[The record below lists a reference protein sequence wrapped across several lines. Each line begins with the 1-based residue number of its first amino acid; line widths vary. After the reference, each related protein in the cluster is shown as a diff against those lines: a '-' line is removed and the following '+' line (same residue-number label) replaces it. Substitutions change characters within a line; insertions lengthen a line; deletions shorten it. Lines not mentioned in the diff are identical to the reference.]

1 MNNVASN
8 SKQQQMRSMLHI
20 LVLLI
25 CCNLIA
31 DTAGTKHT
39 TTAAVT
45 SMLATASQRNMP
57 HNWLR
62 RQRRYLLFEKGSTVG
77 VQMAVTKALL
87 PEHPRGLLNVIE
99 ATANYELPA
108 SLDDLWPQRTKTH
121 SAATTTAT
129 KHNATT
135 SAAAKNAPK
144 SGTFS
149 GSNGYSNYNN
159 NSNDEMWLPTWH
171 ATDDWPAAAATMP
184 TWWQVPGQRRQ
195 WFSTHSKQQQQQY
208 GKQQQSH
215 SKQQQHRKQQPR
227 KKQQQTRRPY
237 FARQQH
243 RFPSALQEAK
253 SLTFTPPIL
262 SKQFAAHPVAH
273 QHSVCPRRN
282 VYGSWQDNNAP
293 RWCAASAKTLGR
305 GRKRRSVGAG
315 ENSVGVGIGV
325 AGGKEH
331 NDDAVHRFD
340 ERPDEF
346 HFATNAERIFF
357 DLLTQWTQVHNYP
370 SHYCI
375 MRTFCEAR
383 HVLLA
388 RGQSLFHD
396 LLRILIDAALP
407 AARRHATY
415 KKAISHD
422 NLSDC
427 AQHYATLCGLS
438 FLQHFSEAVHGRFMQ

>member
-1 MNNVASN
+1 MNNVPSN
-8 SKQQQMRSMLHI
+8 AKQQQMRSMLHI

-25 CCNLIA
+25 CCNLITYTTGTTH
-31 DTAGTKHT
+31 TA
-39 TTAAVT
+39 TAAVT

-62 RQRRYLLFEKGSTVG
+62 RQRRYLMFQKGSSFLAQVVG
-77 VQMAVTKALL
+77 TKAIL
-87 PEHPRGLLNVIE
+87 PEYPSGLFQVFEI
-99 ATANYELPA
+99 TAYYELPT
-108 SLDDLWPQRTKTH
+108 SLDDLWPQRTKAH
-121 SAATTTAT
+121 SSATTT

-135 SAAAKNAPK
+135 SAAAMHTPK
-144 SGTFS
+144 LGTFS
-149 GSNGYSNYNN
+149 GSNGYSNYNYN
-159 NSNDEMWLPTWH
+159 NNDEMWLPTWH
-171 ATDDWPAAAATMP
+171 ATDDWPAAAAMMP

-195 WFSTHSKQQQQQY
+195 WLSAHNKQQQLHRKQQKLHSKQQT
-208 GKQQQSH
+208 
-215 SKQQQHRKQQPR
+215 RR
-227 KKQQQTRRPY
+227 KQQQTRKQY

-243 RFPSALQEAK
+243 RFPSPWQEAK
-253 SLTFTPPIL
+253 SFTFMPPIL
-262 SKQFAAHPVAH
+262 SRQFAAYPVV
-273 QHSVCPRRN
+273 QQDSVCSRRN
-282 VYGSWQDNNAP
+282 VYGSWQDKNAP
-293 RWCAASAKTLGR
+293 RLCAPGSKTLGR
-305 GRKRRSVGAG
+305 GRKRRSIGAG
-315 ENSVGVGIGV
+315 DDSVGVGVGV
-325 AGGKEH
+325 AGGKEN

-396 LLRILIDAALP
+396 LLRILIEAAMP

>member
-8 SKQQQMRSMLHI
+8 SKRQQMPSMLNI
-20 LVLLI
+20 LVLLAKLLI

-31 DTAGTKHT
+31 DTAGTTHTT

-77 VQMAVTKALL
+77 AQMAGTKAFL
-87 PEHPRGLLNVIE
+87 PERPRGLFQIFE

-108 SLDDLWPQRTKTH
+108 SLDDLWPQRTKAH
-121 SAATTTAT
+121 SSATTTI

-135 SAAAKNAPK
+135 SAAAKHTPK
-144 SGTFS
+144 LGTFN

-159 NSNDEMWLPTWH
+159 SSNDEMWLPTWH

-184 TWWQVPGQRRQ
+184 TWWQV
-195 WFSTHSKQQQQQY
+195 QQQQ
-208 GKQQQSH
+208 K
-215 SKQQQHRKQQPR
+215 RKQLPR
-227 KKQQQTRRPY
+227 RKQQQTQKQY

-253 SLTFTPPIL
+253 SLTFAPPIL
-262 SKQFAAHPVAH
+262 SRQFAAHPALH
-273 QHSVCPRRN
+273 QHSVCLRRN
-282 VYGSWQDNNAP
+282 VYGNWQDNNVDRRLCEAV
-293 RWCAASAKTLGR
+293 SKTLGR
-305 GRKRRSVGAG
+305 GRKRRSIGAG
-315 ENSVGVGIGV
+315 DDSVGIGIGV
-325 AGGKEH
+325 AGDKEN

-383 HVLLA
+383 HLLLA

-396 LLRILIDAALP
+396 LLRVLVDAALP